1 MGSSTGRTRAP
12 SISRHPGQSALSP
25 ARNGHFL
32 EPTWPSRSPA
42 ACTPRWRRWCPMN
55 RHTRCPTSPGTGPPP
70 GPDTGHLRSPAS
82 EPNSIRSR
90 TLQCGTGRPPRCV
103 SGATT
108 SEAFSRT
115 GYVLLAKDPGQQ
127 GTLGPA
133 QGLTLIRRKEQTHGI
148 VLRSTD
154 AAMSGGTPLPQHMRT
169 GLPPPLH
176 NQR

>member
-12 SISRHPGQSALSP
+12 SNSRHPGQSALSP

-42 ACTPRWRRWCPMN
+42 ACTPRWRRWCPSR

-90 TLQCGTGRPPRCV
+90 TLECGTGRPPRCV

-108 SEAFSRT
+108 SEAFSRIWVRSLSQRSRAT
-115 GYVLLAKDPGQQ
+115 GHL
-127 GTLGPA
+127 
-133 QGLTLIRRKEQTHGI
+133 
-148 VLRSTD
+148 
-154 AAMSGGTPLPQHMRT
+154 RT
-169 GLPPPLH
+169 GSGVNPHQGKGADTWHHSQVYGCRHVRKHPITPTH
-176 NQR
+176 ENRPAIATPQPG